1 MPLFR
6 RKSWDAP
13 GEAAAGED
21 VDPAAPP
28 AAGEEEDAISGLPP
42 ADAPGAIGED
52 VDRPEDQPL
61 GSPPA
66 EEDLPP
72 ADVPAATIAPEEPAA
87 DVAPEELPPEVIDS
101 SAERPAELE
110 ESEPLAADEEPL
122 AGDEE
127 PLPVD
132 EEPLEPAVPGPGATE
147 PPPRAT
153 VNALGDP
160 PPDPAPAAQTES
172 AVGSA
177 GAAAG
182 AASAAGVPPPS
193 PSSPT
198 PVRTGAEAPSSPTP
212 VRTGPPPGLE
222 TEGVPGEP
230 AVSAAPV
237 AGGLLEQ
244 RPEIAVLGAFAGGLL
259 LARILKRL
267 GRG

>member
-28 AAGEEEDAISGLPP
+28 AAGDEEDAISGLPP

-52 VDRPEDQPL
+52 VDRPQDQPL

-87 DVAPEELPPEVIDS
+87 DVAPEELRPEELPPEVIDS
-101 SAERPAELE
+101 SAERPAELD

-160 PPDPAPAAQTES
+160 PPDPAPPAQTES

-182 AASAAGVPPPS
+182 AASAAGVPPPP
-193 PSSPT
+193 PSSP
-198 PVRTGAEAPSSPTP
+198 AP

>member
-52 VDRPEDQPL
+52 VDRPQDQPL

-87 DVAPEELPPEVIDS
+87 DVAPEDLPPEVIDS
-101 SAERPAELE
+101 SAERPAELD
-110 ESEPLAADEEPL
+110 ESESLATEEEPL
-122 AGDEE
+122 ATEEE
-127 PLPVD
+127 PLAPHAEPLLVD

-147 PPPRAT
+147 APPPPAA

-160 PPDPAPAAQTES
+160 PPPPS
-172 AVGSA
+172 
-177 GAAAG
+177 GAA
-182 AASAAGVPPPS
+182 
-193 PSSPT
+193 
-198 PVRTGAEAPSSPTP
+198 PVRTGAEEPSGAAP
-212 VRTGPPPGLE
+212 VRTGAEEPSGAAPVRTSAPQAPE

-230 AVSAAPV
+230 AVSAAPM
-237 AGGLLEQ
+237 AGGLLER
-244 RPEIAVLGAFAGGLL
+244 RPEVAVLGAFAGGLL
-259 LARILKRL
+259 LALILKRL
-267 GRG
+267 ARG